1 VEFTNEFQVPVDV
14 DTAFATLI
22 DLERV
27 APCLPG
33 AQLEEVEGDTYTG
46 RVKVKVGPIQ
56 VTYRGTA
63 EVVEIDHDAKRAA
76 IKAAGKE
83 ARGAG
88 TASADVVATLTSDGD
103 DTTTVTV
110 VTDLAVTGK
119 PAQFG
124 RGVMADVGARIIDT
138 FAERLEAMLE
148 EEGVVGE
155 EAPTAAAEEAPT
167 AAEGTAPPVEATAE
181 EATAEEAAA
190 EEAAGA
196 APSPPS
202 AAGPE
207 AIATGAAAVGRRRIA
222 PTPGR
227 EDDAL
232 DLLDVAG
239 PATLKRLVPLV
250 AVLLAVVG
258 LVWWWRRR

>member
-1 VEFTNEFQVPVDV
+1 VEFTNEFEVPVDV
-14 DTAFATLI
+14 ETAFATLT

-63 EVVEIDHDAKRAA
+63 QVLELDPDGKRAA
-76 IKAAGKE
+76 IRAEGKE
-83 ARGAG
+83 TRGAG
-88 TASADVVATLTSDGD
+88 TATADVVATLSPQAEDRTR
-103 DTTTVTV
+103 VTV

-124 RGVMADVGARIIDT
+124 RGVMADVGAKIIGT
-138 FAERLEAMLE
+138 FAERLEEMLE
-148 EEGVVGE
+148 EDG
-155 EAPTAAAEEAPT
+155 
-167 AAEGTAPPVEATAE
+167 
-181 EATAEEAAA
+181 
-190 EEAAGA
+190 AAGA
-196 APSPPS
+196 ASQEPPAPEAG
-202 AAGPE
+202 AASDGPGSTTEDAAAARRQVPGPE
-207 AIATGAAAVGRRRIA
+207 AVLTGAAEVGRRRIE

-232 DLLDVAG
+232 DLMEVAG
-239 PATLKRLVPLV
+239 AATLKRLVPVL
-250 AVLLAVVG
+250 AVLAALAG
-258 LVWWWRRR
+258 LMWWWRRR

>member
-1 VEFTNEFQVPVDV
+1 VEFTHEFQVPVDV

-33 AQLEEVEGDTYTG
+33 AQLEEVDGDTYTG

-83 ARGAG
+83 TRGAG
-88 TASADVVATLTSDGD
+88 TASADVVATLAPDGD

-124 RGVMADVGARIIDT
+124 RGVMADVGGRIIDT

-148 EEGVVGE
+148 EEGIVGE
-155 EAPTAAAEEAPT
+155 EEPPAAAAGEV
-167 AAEGTAPPVEATAE
+167 PPA
-181 EATAEEAAA
+181 AAA

-196 APSPPS
+196 EPSPPS
-202 AAGPE
+202 APGPE
-207 AIATGAAAVGRRRIA
+207 AIATGAAAVGRRRIE

-258 LVWWWRRR
+258 LIWWWRRR

>member
-1 VEFTNEFQVPVDV
+1 VQFTNEFQVPVDL
-14 DTAFATLI
+14 DTAFATLT

-33 AQLEEVEGDTYTG
+33 AQLEEVDGDTYTG

-63 EVVEIDHDAKRAA
+63 EIVDIDPENKRAA
-76 IKAAGKE
+76 IRAKGKE
-83 ARGAG
+83 TRGAG
-88 TASADVVATLTSDGD
+88 TAAADVVASLVSEGEQ
-103 DTTTVTV
+103 TTRVTV

-124 RGVMADVGARIIDT
+124 RGVMADVGARIIET
-138 FAERLEAMLE
+138 FAERLEELIEDGDVAAR
-148 EEGVVGE
+148 GSAAGE
-155 EAPTAAAEEAPT
+155 EAATPTPT
-167 AAEGTAPPVEATAE
+167 TAGGP
-181 EATAEEAAA
+181 
-190 EEAAGA
+190 AAGGGEA
-196 APSPPS
+196 G
-202 AAGPE
+202 GPE
-207 AIATGAAAVGRRRIA
+207 ADGQRPGPEAVATGAAAAAPGPRRIA
-222 PTPGR
+222 PTPGH

-239 PATLKRLVPLV
+239 AATLKRLVPLL
-250 AVLLAVVG
+250 AVLAALAG

>member
-1 VEFTNEFQVPVDV
+1 VEFTNEFEVPVDV
-14 DTAFATLI
+14 ETAFATLT

-33 AQLEEVEGDTYTG
+33 AQLEEVDGDTYTG

-63 EVVEIDHDAKRAA
+63 QVLELDPDGKRAA
-76 IKAAGKE
+76 IRAKGKE
-83 ARGAG
+83 TRGAG
-88 TASADVVATLTSDGD
+88 TATADVVATLSPQAEDRTR
-103 DTTTVTV
+103 VTV

-124 RGVMADVGARIIDT
+124 RGVMADVGAKIIGT

-148 EEGVVGE
+148 EDG
-155 EAPTAAAEEAPT
+155 
-167 AAEGTAPPVEATAE
+167 ATATAGQE
-181 EATAEEAAA
+181 PPAPEAGAASDGPGSTTEEAAA
-190 EEAAGA
+190 AERQE
-196 APSPPS
+196 P
-202 AAGPE
+202 GPE
-207 AIATGAAAVGRRRIA
+207 AVATGAAEVGRRTIE

-232 DLLDVAG
+232 DLMEVAG
-239 PATLKRLVPLV
+239 AATLKRLVPAL
-250 AVLLAVVG
+250 AALAALAGLL
-258 LVWWWRRR
+258 WWWRRR

>member
-167 AAEGTAPPVEATAE
+167 AAEGTAPPGEAT
-181 EATAEEAAA
+181 A

>member
-33 AQLEEVEGDTYTG
+33 AQLEEVDGDTYTG

-83 ARGAG
+83 TRGAG
-88 TASADVVATLTSDGD
+88 TATADVVATLASDGD

-124 RGVMADVGARIIDT
+124 RGVMADVGGRIIDT
-138 FAERLEAMLE
+138 FAERLEAMLQ

-155 EAPTAAAEEAPT
+155 EAPAEPAEPGEGATPPAP
-167 AAEGTAPPVEATAE
+167 
-181 EATAEEAAA
+181 
-190 EEAAGA
+190 
-196 APSPPS
+196 
-202 AAGPE
+202 GPE
-207 AIATGAAAVGRRRIA
+207 AIATGAAAAGPRRIA

-250 AVLLAVVG
+250 AVLLAVLG
-258 LVWWWRRR
+258 LAWWWRRR